1 MEYRKLNPETDYNYV
16 DMTLYLQD
24 VKVLYNACVDIN
36 KQFPEMIGYTRLA
49 EKLQLI
55 IDENE
60 KNYTDVDL
68 ID

>member
-1 MEYRKLNPETDYNYV
+1 MEYKKLNKQTDEIPV
-16 DMTLYLQD
+16 EMVMSLQE

-55 IDENE
+55 IDEKE
-60 KNYTDVDL
+60 QNYTDVDL

>member
-1 MEYRKLNPETDYNYV
+1 MDYRKLNPETDYNYV

-36 KQFPEMIGYTRLA
+36 KQFPEMISYTRLA

-55 IDENE
+55 IDEND